1 MREQYAFECYTAHFG
16 SQKYHVCQDITKA
29 KIDVPDHDLLVGG
42 FPCQDYSIMKKN
54 SAGIEGTK
62 GALWWQIDDIL
73 REKRPKYVLLEN
85 VDRLIR
91 SPAKQSGRDFS
102 IILRC
107 LYEKGYAVE
116 WRVINAADYG
126 YAQRRRRTFI
136 MAYHNQTEI
145 FRNLAE
151 AVCVQGLKSMH
162 KHVME
167 KGIFAK
173 AFPVQDHSRS
183 YVESWIDEL
192 EYADISTVSR
202 DQRNRQTT
210 PRMDRNETI
219 VAERCETFRYYHI
232 GGIGMTS
239 AELKHRAKLQEW
251 AARIQDCRSSGLSVR
266 AWCRQEE
273 INASTY
279 YRWERE
285 LLTAADQAPCSG
297 VPAVTFA
304 ELPEPKKMSRNVS
317 ERCATLRIGSASLDI
332 YPGCDAEQLRLLVEL
347 LRLC

>member
-1 MREQYAFECYTAHFG
+1 MGE
-16 SQKYHVCQDITKA
+16 D
-29 KIDVPDHDLLVGG
+29 
-42 FPCQDYSIMKKN
+42 M
-54 SAGIEGTK
+54 
-62 GALWWQIDDIL
+62 
-73 REKRPKYVLLEN
+73 EK
-85 VDRLIR
+85 DRLIR
-91 SPAKQSGRDFS
+91 FLLLLIVLCEP
-102 IILRC
+102 LC
-107 LYEKGYAVE
+107 
-116 WRVINAADYG
+116 
-126 YAQRRRRTFI
+126 
-136 MAYHNQTEI
+136 
-145 FRNLAE
+145 
-151 AVCVQGLKSMH
+151 
-162 KHVME
+162 
-167 KGIFAK
+167 
-173 AFPVQDHSRS
+173 
-183 YVESWIDEL
+183 
-192 EYADISTVSR
+192 
-202 DQRNRQTT
+202 RNRQTT

-317 ERCATLRIGSASLDI
+317 ERCATLHIGKASLDI